1 MKKLLLFFALIPLH
15 SFGQQN
21 FNNNTVSIDA
31 SGTISNIAG
40 VKEHTRT
47 VTTSQTLLKTDN
59 IVLASG
65 DIMLTLPDV
74 TAADSGL
81 TITIKNNGGYM
92 DEVHLSSGT
101 TVADSLTDAYLTRWT
116 TLTLFTEAGSWHTK
130 EKSARGENTYYVA
143 ASASFTT
150 PKEAVDFF
158 NVHAHA
164 GSTII
169 LGSASYPISET
180 IVVNNINGYDLA
192 IEGMAYPESKLIAAT
207 GLLGKPMFRAITPFV
222 AKQFYADATTLP
234 TYGTH
239 AGEDFIRLL
248 GSKNYYEGKDFE
260 IKGFWDGVV
269 DSTDASVWIQE
280 GDFTNCYNS
289 GVKVCGAQDSTVVRF
304 GAGIE
309 FNGCDKGVYLY
320 KGDKSIVYIDGGT
333 KFTNVSV
340 NDTSIAY
347 NPTLF
352 TNTLQG
358 YIVGTVFN
366 STGTQL
372 AGYDF
377 SRDDARDANW
387 YVENNAGYPD
397 ENPRV
402 KINSAANTDTT
413 LITTGGAFYK
423 ARFDTTST
431 INRVKWKVVGN
442 QAIYQPV
449 NKRIVTAWVD
459 VSVSAVGANKV
470 ISIGVRRNGT
480 GAIYGINTTKCFNS
494 GEPYGLS
501 TNATIP
507 SFFTVGDYLELYVS
521 APSNGDI
528 VTVRSVNWYID
539 SK

>member
-1 MKKLLLFFALIPLH
+1 
-15 SFGQQN
+15 
-21 FNNNTVSIDA
+21 
-31 SGTISNIAG
+31 
-40 VKEHTRT
+40 
-47 VTTSQTLLKTDN
+47 
-59 IVLASG
+59 
-65 DIMLTLPDV
+65 
-74 TAADSGL
+74 
-81 TITIKNNGGYM
+81 
-92 DEVHLSSGT
+92 
-101 TVADSLTDAYLTRWT
+101 
-116 TLTLFTEAGSWHTK
+116 
-130 EKSARGENTYYVA
+130 
-143 ASASFTT
+143 
-150 PKEAVDFF
+150 
-158 NVHAHA
+158 
-164 GSTII
+164 
-169 LGSASYPISET
+169 
-180 IVVNNINGYDLA
+180 
-192 IEGMAYPESKLIAAT
+192 MAYPESKLIAAT

-280 GDFTNCYNS
+280 GDFTNCHNS

-304 GAGIE
+304 GSGIE
-309 FNGCDKGVYLY
+309 FNGCDKGVWLY
-320 KGDKSIVYIDGGT
+320 KGDKAIVYIDGGT
-333 KFTNVSV
+333 KFTNTSA
-340 NDTSIAY
+340 NDTSILY
-347 NPTLF
+347 NPTSF
-352 TNTLQG
+352 TNTIQG

-387 YVENNAGYPD
+387 YVENNAGYP
-397 ENPRV
+397 NQSPSV
-402 KINSAANTDTT
+402 KINCAVNADTT

-431 INRVKWKVVGN
+431 INRVKWTVVGN
-442 QAIYQPV
+442 KAIYQPV
-449 NKRIVTAWVD
+449 NKRIVTAFVD

-470 ISIGVRRNGT
+470 ISVGVRKNGI
-480 GAIYGINTTKCFNS
+480 GAIHGINTTKCFNS

-507 SFFTVGDYLELYVS
+507 SFFTTNDYLELYVS
-521 APSNGDI
+521 APANGDI
-528 VTVRSVNWYID
+528 VTVQKVNWFIE